1 MLYKSEDALL
11 VHELVEKQSK
21 ISPNNTAVKF
31 EKKQLSYDQL
41 NIKANIFAKHILS
54 CGAQQGDVIGL
65 SMTRSLEVIVAM
77 LAILKCGASY
87 LPVDHNT
94 PISTSIKNLD
104 TANVKLVISNGECS
118 ELLDNKRTAIYLND
132 ITLMDDL
139 SQSDGID
146 LTSTCLSENALDDK
160 CYVMFTSG
168 STGEPKGVVIPHRA
182 VVRLVKNT
190 NYIEIKSTDN
200 IFQFAPLSFDA
211 STFEIWGALC
221 TGATLV
227 LYSGSI
233 LDPKLFS
240 REIKDNNVTILW
252 LTAALFHLIAS
263 RYISALSPIKTLLA
277 GGDVLSSK
285 LINTVLDAYPEITVI
300 NGYGPTENTTFTCC
314 HRMTVLNRPNDVVP
328 IGRAITGTQ
337 VYLLDGNLEKVADG
351 EVGELVTSGLGIAI
365 GYLNSKSINFFKEP
379 SIDKGLL
386 YRTGDLVR
394 KNLDEEFEFVGR
406 KDNQIKIRG
415 YRVSLEIIQ
424 SSILTLEHVNDAIV
438 LLEEHGVGEQLLTA
452 YLQVGEDTEW
462 TVRGVKSSLSTKL
475 ANYMI
480 PDVINFSS
488 NLPISKNG
496 KIDKKAFHN
505 KSIRM

>member
-1 MLYKSEDALL
+1 M
-11 VHELVEKQSK
+11 
-21 ISPNNTAVKF
+21 
-31 EKKQLSYDQL
+31 
-41 NIKANIFAKHILS
+41 
-54 CGAQQGDVIGL
+54 
-65 SMTRSLEVIVAM
+65 
-77 LAILKCGASY
+77 
-87 LPVDHNT
+87 
-94 PISTSIKNLD
+94 
-104 TANVKLVISNGECS
+104 
-118 ELLDNKRTAIYLND
+118 
-132 ITLMDDL
+132 
-139 SQSDGID
+139 
-146 LTSTCLSENALDDK
+146 
-160 CYVMFTSG
+160 
-168 STGEPKGVVIPHRA
+168 
-182 VVRLVKNT
+182 
-190 NYIEIKSTDN
+190 
-200 IFQFAPLSFDA
+200 
-211 STFEIWGALC
+211 GALC